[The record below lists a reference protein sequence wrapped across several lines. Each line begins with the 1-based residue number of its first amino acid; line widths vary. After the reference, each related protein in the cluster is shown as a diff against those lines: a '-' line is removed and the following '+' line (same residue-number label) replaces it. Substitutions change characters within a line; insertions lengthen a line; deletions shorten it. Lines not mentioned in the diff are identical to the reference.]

1 VVVGMPEI
9 DVPFEASASLFKAFV
24 GEDGRTRYVVVKAS
38 DDRVDLQKDIISPK
52 VFEKVIADAKKGKI
66 LLTESHFT
74 AFGFG
79 KSVDGWTQA
88 EKDGSVGLYL
98 MFMLKPE
105 YPQSHE
111 LFEAVMRGSA
121 PYQVSVGGKIKDYMY
136 KSDPKWGVVRV
147 ITDAVVNHVA
157 VTWQGMAVNPR
168 TGFVQAIL
176 KALYA
181 WEEEMRKSGWFVD
194 LRKEKDDEPPAV
206 EGEKN
211 REGNDSEGTVSPE
224 TSDSA
229 SSREGSSDMTGSVEE
244 NNAPA
249 GQRPTANTS
258 SDSVSFKPTLKKMT
272 EILDRLE
279 VERRQMR
286 PTAEDLER
294 QAERSHQY
302 GISVSPSGFAV
313 KPAIFA
319 GIPDEYF
326 LDPVN
331 YIFPVQSPEDVET
344 YLKLWEQKPLLLKS
358 FYPDF
363 SSLRVV
369 LGRLCRKA
377 KEYNVPLDPFASIVW
392 YVDTETAK
400 EVTGGAI
407 NEELH
412 RQISLALEKMENW
425 DEWISTGQ
433 VSLNLLKAR
442 DKQAEDELLKRA
454 KKYGYDPAPNAH
466 LTKPTE
472 YAHIP
477 ESQFA
482 DPVGYNYPID
492 KEHVLAAIRYF
503 LKPANRNVY
512 DPKAQKIVYE
522 RILRAMRKY
531 GHTHRFDPDNPLDWL
546 VSSSLKRWMVGY
558 EKYEDED
565 TPEKR
570 EEMEKRLEREYKEH
584 NRGRKQIRKSTLDIP
599 YANVLYQV
607 LDSGLDALA
616 DLFQREELYK
626 YYLSPK
632 GYLTPPDDGYIAE
645 DYGDPVSYLYP
656 MTTAEE
662 VQASVEEFLADRKF
676 YPPHAQL
683 FIYRRLLSKAKE
695 LGCLKEFDAE
705 NPLDYLIAV
714 EDRTLLAKAPIVPE
728 EKAAE
733 LEEAL
738 RNEHMEYLK
747 ETSSD
752 EAIQVMEVM
761 KAFVARQNPEYLAK
775 VITSTTEGLPSVP
788 WVIGQEIVDGRGTR
802 KPKGLGIPPLTY
814 VCPVAKFPVK
824 KVSYPVTDL
833 SYPIAAVTKKAIDF
847 LADKLQKLG
856 GSLRIQKSDKGEVTI
871 EVVKDERVLRK
882 FVLRPEGE
890 EYVLAQFVTVAPK
903 PMLLQKDDLAHL
915 NLAEAIRSGCRDE
928 GAQCGVIVIG
938 TGYAGVITDDGKYL
952 VPYWVTSDG
961 EIKVEW
967 EYRIPAMET
976 FVPEGRDYEEQILEI
991 IYGALREKASEEWQN
1006 WIDDLVE
1013 TEAEG
1018 SADEGKNEEENGEE
1032 EK

>member
-1 VVVGMPEI
+1 MPEI

-52 VFEKVIADAKKGKI
+52 VFEKVIADAKEGKI

-79 KSVDGWTQA
+79 KSVDGWTQV

-111 LFEAVMRGSA
+111 LFEAVMRGNA

-157 VTWQGMAVNPR
+157 VTWHGMAVNPR

-181 WEEEMRKSGWFVD
+181 WEEEMRKSGWFVE
-194 LRKEKDDEPPAV
+194 LKKEKDDDLRSESPSEPLG
-206 EGEKN
+206 GETAEDDGTLPGK
-211 REGNDSEGTVSPE
+211 GPDGSSLSPSEGGPTMERPMERERSLN
-224 TSDSA
+224 
-229 SSREGSSDMTGSVEE
+229 EGSNVVTPKD
-244 NNAPA
+244 
-249 GQRPTANTS
+249 
-258 SDSVSFKPTLKKMT
+258 TLKKMT

-294 QAERSHQY
+294 QAERSRQY
-302 GISVSPSGFAV
+302 GIAVSPSGFAV

-319 GIPDEYF
+319 GISDEYF

-344 YLKLWEQKPLLLKS
+344 YLKLWEQKPMLLKS

-363 SSLRVV
+363 PSLRVV
-369 LGRLCRKA
+369 LARLCQKA

-407 NEELH
+407 NEDLH
-412 RQISLALEKMENW
+412 RQFSLALEKMESW
-425 DEWISTGQ
+425 DEWVSTGQ

-466 LTKPTE
+466 LTKPAE

-482 DPVGYNYPID
+482 DPVGYNYPVD

-512 DPKAQKIVYE
+512 DPKAQKIIYE
-522 RILRAMRKY
+522 RILRAMKKY

-546 VSSSLKRWMVGY
+546 MPSSLKRWMVGY

-570 EEMEKRLEREYKEH
+570 EEMEKRLEKEYKEH

-626 YYLSPK
+626 YSLSPK
-632 GYLTPPDDGYIAE
+632 GYLTPPDDGYVAE
-645 DYGDPVSYLYP
+645 DYADPVSYLYP

-662 VQASVEEFLADRKF
+662 VQASIEEFLADRKF

-695 LGCLKEFDAE
+695 LGCLKEFDPE

-733 LEEAL
+733 LEETL
-738 RNEHMEYLK
+738 CKEHMEYLK

-775 VITSTTEGLPSVP
+775 VLTSDMTIPSKPWIIGEGTAPRE
-788 WVIGQEIVDGRGTR
+788 GNR
-802 KPKGLGIPPLTY
+802 KGIGIPPLVY
-814 VCPVAKFPVK
+814 VCPVAKFPAK
-824 KVSYPVTDL
+824 APSYPVTDL
-833 SYPIAAVTKKAIDF
+833 SFPIAAVTKKAIDF
-847 LADKLQKLG
+847 LAEKLQKLG
-856 GSLRIQKSDKGEVTI
+856 GSLRLQKSDKGEVTI
-871 EVVKDERVLRK
+871 EVVKDDQVLRK
-882 FVLRPEGE
+882 FVLRPEGD
-890 EYVLAQFVTVAPK
+890 EYILAQFITVTPK

-938 TGYAGVITDDGKYL
+938 TGYAGVVTDDGKYL

-967 EYRIPAMET
+967 ESRIPAMET

-991 IYGALREKASEEWQN
+991 IYGALREKASEEWRN

-1013 TEAEG
+1013 TETEAEG
-1018 SADEGKNEEENGEE
+1018 SEDEGNAEEKDEEEER
-1032 EK
+1032 

>member
-1 VVVGMPEI
+1 MVSGGQRMPEI

-52 VFEKVIADAKKGKI
+52 VFEKVIADAKEGKI

-79 KSVDGWTQA
+79 KSVDGWTQV

-111 LFEAVMRGSA
+111 LFEAVMRGNA

-181 WEEEMRKSGWFVD
+181 WEEEMRKSGWFVE
-194 LRKEKDDEPPAV
+194 LRKEQDDNELPS
-206 EGEKN
+206 EGEGEN
-211 REGNDSEGTVSPE
+211 VNEGRETEMGPAEVSSPQG
-224 TSDSA
+224 
-229 SSREGSSDMTGSVEE
+229 GSSDMVNSVEDK
-244 NNAPA
+244 NTGDA
-249 GQRPTANTS
+249 GRQDTR
-258 SDSVSFKPTLKKMT
+258 DVSPKGTLKKMT
-272 EILDRLE
+272 EMLDRLE

-294 QAERSHQY
+294 QAERSRQY
-302 GISVSPSGFAV
+302 GIAVSPSGFAV

-369 LGRLCRKA
+369 LGRLCQKA
-377 KEYNVPLDPFASIVW
+377 KEYNVPLDPFASVVW

-442 DKQAEDELLKRA
+442 DKQAEAELLKRA

-466 LTKPTE
+466 LTKPAE

-482 DPVGYNYPID
+482 DPVGYNYPVD

-512 DPKAQKIVYE
+512 DPKAQKIIYE
-522 RILRAMRKY
+522 RILRAMKKY

-546 VSSSLKRWMVGY
+546 MPSSLKRWMVGY

-570 EEMEKRLEREYKEH
+570 AEMEKRLEREYKEH
-584 NRGRKQIRKSTLDIP
+584 SRGRRQIRKSTLDIP

-632 GYLTPPDDGYIAE
+632 GYLTPPDEGYVAE
-645 DYGDPVSYLYP
+645 DYADPVSYLYP

-662 VQASVEEFLADRKF
+662 VQASIEEFLADRKF

-695 LGCLKEFDAE
+695 LGCLKEFDPE

-733 LEEAL
+733 LEETL
-738 RNEHMEYLK
+738 RNEHMEFLK
-747 ETSSD
+747 ETASD
-752 EAIQVMEVM
+752 DAVQVMEVM

-775 VITSTTEGLPSVP
+775 VLTSDMPIPSKL
-788 WVIGQEIVDGRGTR
+788 WVIGEETARR
-802 KPKGLGIPPLTY
+802 KGNRKGIGIPPLVY
-814 VCPVAKFPVK
+814 VCPVAKFPAK

-833 SYPIAAVTKKAIDF
+833 SFPIAAVTKKAIDF

-856 GSLRIQKSDKGEVTI
+856 GSLRLKKSDKGEVTI
-871 EVVKDERVLRK
+871 EVVKDDQVLRK
-882 FVLRPEGE
+882 FILRPEGE
-890 EYVLAQFVTVAPK
+890 EYILAQFVTVTPK

-938 TGYAGVITDDGKYL
+938 TGYAGVVTDDGKYL
-952 VPYWVTSDG
+952 VPYWVTPDG

-967 EYRIPAMET
+967 ESRMPAMET

-991 IYGALREKASEEWQN
+991 IYGALREKASEEWRN
-1006 WIDDLVE
+1006 WIDGLVE

-1018 SADEGKNEEENGEE
+1018 SADEGNSEEENEEEEQ
-1032 EK
+1032 

>member
-1 VVVGMPEI
+1 MPEI
-9 DVPFEASASLFKAFV
+9 DVPFEASAALFKAFI

-52 VFEKVIADAKKGKI
+52 VFEKVIADAKGGKI

-79 KSVDGWTQA
+79 KSVDGWTQV

-98 MFMLKPE
+98 MFMLKSE
-105 YPQSHE
+105 YPQSGE
-111 LFEAVMRGSA
+111 LFEAVMRGNA
-121 PYQVSVGGKIKDYMY
+121 HYQVSVGGKIKDYMY
-136 KSDPKWGVVRV
+136 KSDPKYGVVRI

-157 VTWQGMAVNPR
+157 VTWSGMAVNPR

-176 KALYA
+176 KALYS
-181 WEEEMRKSGWFVD
+181 WEEEMQKSGWLVE
-194 LRKEKDDEPPAV
+194 LRKEKDDDDLRSESPGGETVTV
-206 EGEKN
+206 EE
-211 REGNDSEGTVSPE
+211 DEGTEAMEKP
-224 TSDSA
+224 
-229 SSREGSSDMTGSVEE
+229 EGSSLSPREGGPDMASPVRKESTTEGSTGVT
-244 NNAPA
+244 PK
-249 GQRPTANTS
+249 G
-258 SDSVSFKPTLKKMT
+258 TLKKMT
-272 EILDRLE
+272 EILDLLE

-294 QAERSHQY
+294 QAERSRQY
-302 GISVSPSGFAV
+302 GIAVSPSGFAV

-369 LGRLCRKA
+369 LGRLCQKA
-377 KEYNVPLDPFASIVW
+377 KEYNVPLDPFASSVW

-407 NEELH
+407 NEDLH